1 MKKVG
6 KLVIAKTEDLVYLA
20 NLKKFIFVSA
30 IVFFLS
36 AIYGFFFVSLHPG
49 SAQEFIS
56 AFRELSQKIVGL
68 RQHELI
74 LLIFINNS
82 AKIII
87 LTVLGVLFGVAPV
100 VFLAFNGFL
109 LGVVAFIAQ
118 SENSWLSLALGI
130 LPHGLLEIPILII
143 AGAIGLKLG
152 VVFIQSLK
160 EQKNIIRQEFTKSLK
175 FLGAILIPLLLFT
188 AFIEVFI
195 TKSLIY
201 LI

>member
-36 AIYGFFFVSLHPG
+36 AIYGFFFVSLYPG